1 MPVVFDDFVFDPEK
15 HELRSGR
22 TPVHVGPKAFRL
34 LEILIASRPKPI
46 RKQQLYEAIWEQTVV
61 DESNLA
67 GLISELR
74 NALGDR
80 PKQPRYIRTV
90 HGFGYAFCA
99 DAKGDAAP
107 PRAGSIVFRGTE
119 WPLHEGKNVLG
130 RDPSADVQIDDHTV
144 SRKHAIIDIGSEA
157 VIIEDLSSKNGTFL
171 DGEQLFGSAPLR
183 ERHSIVLGDAAITFR
198 RANARSSTVTMSRM
212 RKR

>member
-1 MPVVFDDFVFDPEK
+1 MPVVFEDFVFDADK
-15 HELRSGR
+15 HELRAGR
-22 TPVHVGPKAFRL
+22 TPVHIGPKAFRL

-46 RKQQLYEAIWEQTVV
+46 RKQQLYEAIWEDTVV

-74 NALGDR
+74 DALGDR
-80 PKQPRYIRTV
+80 PKQSRYIRTV

-99 DAKGDAAP
+99 DAKDDAAP
-107 PRAGSIVFRGTE
+107 PRAGTIVFRGTE
-119 WPLHEGKNVLG
+119 WPLRQGKNVLG

-144 SRKHAIIDIGSEA
+144 SRKHAIIDIGSDA

-171 DGEQLFGSAPLR
+171 DGEKLTGSAPLS
-183 ERHSIVLGDAAITFR
+183 ERQAIVLGDAAITFR
-198 RANARSSTVTMSRM
+198 RANARTSTVTVSRM